1 MSGSPERASAMP
13 ASALLAGKA
22 ALVTGGG
29 RGIGLAIARAMSG
42 EGARVAILDLDGAEA
57 QRAAADLPVPGMAV
71 ACDAALEADV
81 TAAVHAVVDRLGGL
95 DVLVNNAGLGR
106 PVGTSGRAADTSAEA
121 WDEQLAQ
128 DLRST
133 FVVTKAAAP
142 HLKARGQGAIVNIAS
157 ITGLVGSPT
166 QPAQAAAKA
175 GMLSL
180 TKSLALDYA
189 PHDIRVNAI
198 CPGYVWTRPWE
209 RLTEALKR
217 TVPEFA
223 GLAPREVFLEVVKRS
238 VPLGREQ
245 TLDDVA
251 QLAAFLASD
260 AARNITGQW
269 IAVDGGITLRQA
281 H

>member
-1 MSGSPERASAMP
+1 V
-13 ASALLAGKA
+13 LTNKV
-22 ALVTGGG
+22 ALVTGGA
-29 RGIGLAIARAMSG
+29 RGIGAAIARAMAG
-42 EGARVAILDLDGAEA
+42 QGARVALLDRDEAEA
-57 QRAAADLPVPGMAV
+57 EKTAATLAPTGVAF
-71 ACDAALEADV
+71 ACDVAVEEDVGAAIQGL
-81 TAAVHAVVDRLGGL
+81 VDRWGGL
-95 DVLVNNAGLGR
+95 DILVNNAGVGR
-106 PVGTSGRAADTSAEA
+106 PVGKSGRVADMSAAE

-128 DLRST
+128 DLRTT
-133 FVVTKAAAP
+133 FVATKAAAP
-142 HLKARGQGAIVNIAS
+142 LLRARGGGAIVNISS

-175 GMLSL
+175 GMISL
-180 TKSLALDYA
+180 TRSLALEYA

-209 RLTEALKR
+209 RLAAGLKAS
-217 TVPEFA
+217 VPEFA
-223 GLAPREVFLEVVKRS
+223 ALDARGVFMELIKRT

-245 TLDDVA
+245 TVEDIA

-281 H
+281 P

>member
-1 MSGSPERASAMP
+1 M
-13 ASALLAGKA
+13 LKGKV
-22 ALVTGGG
+22 ALVTGGA
-29 RGIGLAIARAMSG
+29 RGIGAAIARVMAG
-42 EGARVAILDLDGAEA
+42 QGARLALLDIDGAEA
-57 QRAAADLPVPGMAV
+57 ERMAAGLPLPGMAV
-71 ACDAALEADV
+71 ACDLAVEREV
-81 TAAVHAVVDRLGGL
+81 VAAVDATVERLGGL

-106 PVGTSGRAADTSAEA
+106 PAGRGGRVDDMSAED
-121 WDEQLAQ
+121 WDAQLAQ
-128 DLRST
+128 DLRTT
-133 FVVTKAAAP
+133 FLSTKAVAP
-142 HLKARGQGAIVNIAS
+142 HLKARGGGAIVNIAS

-175 GMLSL
+175 GMISL

-189 PHDIRVNAI
+189 PHDVRVNAI
-198 CPGYVWTRPWE
+198 CPGFVWTRPWE
-209 RLTEALKR
+209 RMTADLKR

-223 GLAPREVFLEVVKRS
+223 QLAPREIFLEVIKRR

-245 TLDDVA
+245 TLEDVA

-269 IAVDGGITLRQA
+269 ISVDGGTTLRQA

>member
-1 MSGSPERASAMP
+1 MLTRKL
-13 ASALLAGKA
+13 ALI
-22 ALVTGGG
+22 TGGA
-29 RGIGLAIARAMSG
+29 RGIGAGIARTMAG
-42 EGARVAILDLDGAEA
+42 QGARVALLDLDGAEA
-57 QRAAADLPVPGMAV
+57 EKTAAGLPTPGMAV
-71 ACDAALEADV
+71 TCDVADETDV
-81 TAAVHAVVDRLGGL
+81 AAAVQTVVERFGGL
-95 DVLVNNAGLGR
+95 DVLVNNAGVGR
-106 PVGTSGRAADTSAEA
+106 PVGSSGRVDDMSAAD

-128 DLRST
+128 DLRT
-133 FVVTKAAAP
+133 AFVTTKAAAP
-142 HLKARGQGAIVNIAS
+142 HLKARGSGAIVNISS
-157 ITGLVGSPT
+157 ITGLVGSAT

-175 GMLSL
+175 GMISL

-198 CPGYVWTRPWE
+198 CPGFVWSRPWE
-209 RLTEALKR
+209 RLTAGLKR

-223 GLAPREVFLEVVKRS
+223 DLDARGIFLEVVKRA

-245 TLDDVA
+245 TLEDIG

-281 H
+281 Q